1 MDNKSAFDRVSHSK
15 LFSKLIDRGVPCY
28 LVLIFEEW
36 YDNQRLCVEWGN
48 ATSDFF
54 HMRNGIRQ
62 GSIFSPH
69 LFNIYI
75 DELNS
80 LLSASKLGCHIGKKP
95 ANSFAYADD
104 IAILA
109 PTAFALNLMLDVCY
123 DFASKNFIEFSARK
137 TVVIRVKPPFHMTET
152 KPSVFLNHQVLT
164 YVEEFKYL
172 GHIINEAFRD
182 DEDIERERRNLAI
195 RGNILIRKYGY
206 CSDETKCL
214 LFRSFCY
221 QLYTCALWTRYK
233 KSTLDRLRVC
243 YNKIMRQL
251 VGLPPWHSASNM
263 FVGLGVRSFQETQR
277 ILIYSLYDRVNN
289 LFFLY
294 HNLVATAGVPE
305 LPFAGGSHRPKT
317 CKIKKK

>member
-1 MDNKSAFDRVSHSK
+1 MK
-15 LFSKLIDRGVPCY
+15 
-28 LVLIFEEW
+28 
-36 YDNQRLCVEWGN
+36 
-48 ATSDFF
+48 
-54 HMRNGIRQ
+54 
-62 GSIFSPH
+62 
-69 LFNIYI
+69 
-75 DELNS
+75 
-80 LLSASKLGCHIGKKP
+80 
-95 ANSFAYADD
+95 
-104 IAILA
+104 
-109 PTAFALNLMLDVCY
+109 
-123 DFASKNFIEFSARK
+123 
-137 TVVIRVKPPFHMTET
+137 
-152 KPSVFLNHQVLT
+152 
-164 YVEEFKYL
+164 EFKYL

-289 LFFLY
+289 SANIILENLRVSDAFAMSNVMRNWNTLLCANRENFLCVSCFMWFDAEIKFIMIINNIINTVELKSL
-294 HNLVATAGVPE
+294 NL
-305 LPFAGGSHRPKT
+305 L
-317 CKIKKK
+317 IL